1 MNAMPDIIPISELR
15 QDATSVL
22 KRASDTGNPVFITQ
36 HGRASAV
43 VVSAAAYARMQ
54 DELGILKVL
63 LQGRKEIETGVGREM
78 SEVMA
83 EADEILAQP

>member
-1 MNAMPDIIPISELR
+1 MPDIIPISELR

-43 VVSAAAYARMQ
+43 VVSAAAYARTQ
-54 DELGILKVL
+54 NELGILKML
-63 LQGRKEIETGVGREM
+63 LQGRKDIEAGVGREM
-78 SEVMA
+78 SEVMT